1 MTTLDPLDLQ
11 ILELVQ
17 NDGRLTYAEI
27 GGKVGL
33 SISAVNER
41 LRKLNASGAIQ
52 AVVGVIDADAVG
64 LSLTAFIQVLLER
77 PEHDAPFR
85 TGINR
90 LPEVQECH
98 HIAGDYSYL
107 LKVRTRNTAH
117 LEELISQGI
126 KQLPGVARSQT
137 TIVLSTTKETTLL
150 PILTNDG

>member
-1 MTTLDPLDLQ
+1 MTTLDPIDLQ

-77 PEHDAPFR
+77 PEHDVPFR

-117 LEELISQGI
+117 LEEVISKGI